1 MAGTATARPAP
12 AAGSLGILDEAIC
25 LALYSTMH
33 AVLGLYRDLL
43 APWGLSYQQLLVLAL
58 LWQDEPQSPG
68 RIATALTLDS
78 SSVTGLLS
86 RLERDGLVRREV
98 DPTDRRRVTVH
109 PTERALEVRGQLGWL
124 TECVAQASGLDEVAA
139 GDLIQ
144 RLHVLRAAV
153 TVFPRPDIRP
163 PGAPTQPART

>member
-1 MAGTATARPAP
+1 MTGATTARPDLEAP
-12 AAGSLGILDEAIC
+12 PAERLDEAVC
-25 LALYSTMH
+25 LALYSTTH

-43 APWGLSYQQLLVLAL
+43 APWGLTYQQLLVLAL

-86 RLERDGLVRREV
+86 RLERDGLVRREL

-109 PTERALEVRGQLGWL
+109 ATERAHEVRGQLGWL
-124 TECVAQASGLDEVAA
+124 AACVTQASGLDHAEA
-139 GDLIQ
+139 GELIA
-144 RLHVLRAAV
+144 RLHALRAAV
-153 TVFPRPDIRP
+153 TAFPRPDVRP
-163 PGAPTQPART
+163 AAPPQPARA